1 MHMDEQI
8 TLYVLGALTPE
19 GRAAMEQARRFDPA
33 LDLRVRGQ
41 EESMA
46 PLALAKSAE
55 SPPAGLWARIERE
68 LEAEAAAMHG
78 RFAEAFGDGDW
89 QQLTDGVE
97 FKLLWNAQTILLRAA
112 PGASLPTHV
121 HDNTEHLLMLAGDL
135 MIGTR
140 SFGPGDYIRSFSG
153 EDAIPHRS
161 VHGCI
166 VLQQLAA

>member
-1 MHMDEQI
+1 MEEQI
-8 TLYVLGALTPE
+8 TLYVLGALSPE
-19 GRAAMEQARRFDPA
+19 ERAAMDQARRFDPV
-33 LDLRVRGQ
+33 LDQKVREA

-46 PLALAKSAE
+46 PLSLAE
-55 SPPAGLWARIERE
+55 SVEPPPAELWNRIEAE
-68 LEAEAAAMHG
+68 LDADMPSMQG

-89 QQLTDGVE
+89 QKLTDGIE
-97 FKLLWNAQTILLRAA
+97 FKPLWNAQTILLRAA
-112 PGASLPTHV
+112 PGACLPTHV

-161 VHGCI
+161 IHGCI